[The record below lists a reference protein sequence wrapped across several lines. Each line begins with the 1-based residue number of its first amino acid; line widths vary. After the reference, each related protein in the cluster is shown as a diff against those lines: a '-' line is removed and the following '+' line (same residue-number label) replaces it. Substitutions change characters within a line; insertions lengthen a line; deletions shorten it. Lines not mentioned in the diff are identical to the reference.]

1 MKVINFSINSIM
13 IAIFQSLLILTLLHC
28 GSSFTNSPRSLSK
41 SVVLNKSANQIQTN
55 SFKLHAKIESKDKSD
70 QAVRQ
75 LMGIKGASETKNI
88 WAIRLQLLKPVTWI
102 PLIWGVACGAAAS
115 GNYHTWNPFGGDAPL
130 SLVGE
135 DALKAF
141 VCMILAGPILTG
153 FTQTLNDWE
162 DREIDAINEPYRPI
176 PSGAISPGEV
186 IAQIWVLL
194 LSGIALAYGLD
205 QWAGHA
211 DPVITKL
218 TIFGCFISYIYS
230 APPLKLKATGWLGSY
245 ALGSSYISL
254 PWLCGQA
261 MFGELSWQVALLTV
275 FYSLAGLGI
284 AIVND
289 FKSIEGDR

>member
-1 MKVINFSINSIM
+1 M
-13 IAIFQSLLILTLLHC
+13 ICTIVLIISFIFP
-28 GSSFTNSPRSLSK
+28 N
-41 SVVLNKSANQIQTN
+41 VLAFHAP
-55 SFKLHAKIESKDKSD
+55 SFKTFQLTRSTSHHLPSSTSTSFLYMLDNEKKNDSA
-70 QAVRQ
+70 ARQ
-75 LMGIKGASETKNI
+75 LLGIKGASESKNI

-102 PLIWGVACGAAAS
+102 PLIWGVTCGAAAS
-115 GNYHTWNPFGGDAPL
+115 GNYHTWNPFDSEQSL

-141 VCMILAGPILTG
+141 VCMFLAGPILTG
-153 FTQTLNDWE
+153 YTQTLNDWE

-176 PSGAISPGEV
+176 PSGAISPGQV

-194 LSGIALAYGLD
+194 LTGIAMSVGLD
-205 QWAGHA
+205 KWAGHE
-211 DPVITKL
+211 DFIITKL
-218 TIFGCFISYIYS
+218 TLFGSFISYIYS

-254 PWLCGQA
+254 PWLLGQS
-261 MFGELSWQVALLTV
+261 MFGELSLPVTLLTV

>member
-1 MKVINFSINSIM
+1 M
-13 IAIFQSLLILTLLHC
+13 
-28 GSSFTNSPRSLSK
+28 SK
-41 SVVLNKSANQIQTN
+41 TDTQKDSA
-55 SFKLHAKIESKDKSD
+55 A
-70 QAVRQ
+70 RQ
-75 LMGIKGASETKNI
+75 LLGIKGASESTNI

-102 PLIWGVACGAAAS
+102 PLIWGVTCGAAAS
-115 GNYHTWNPFGGDAPL
+115 GNYHTWNPFNSEVPL

-141 VCMILAGPILTG
+141 VCMFLAGPILTG
-153 FTQTLNDWE
+153 YTQTLNDWE

-176 PSGAISPGEV
+176 PSGAISPGQV

-194 LSGIALAYGLD
+194 LSGIAIAYGLD
-205 QWAGHA
+205 QWAGH
-211 DPVITKL
+211 DDLTITKL

-254 PWLCGQA
+254 PWLLGQS
-261 MFGELSWQVALLTV
+261 MFGELSWPVTLLTI

-289 FKSIEGDR
+289 FKSIEGDRYVIRSSERYFVDRLHYVFILLMILCSYVQKTRIAIAASGVRNRHGQVPDRGND